1 MGCYRRPKSTRCR
14 SSLFFFNRALLQTL
28 ADLEGKPFEADKLV
42 KQDFGRCEKEDC
54 GGFTF
59 GSTIDAERHLRH
71 DHGLGTKEA
80 IAPKGYLCAV
90 QQQGAPCG
98 LRFDTK
104 KLLADHKKT
113 AKHYQTRK
121 QGATEEVP
129 AGQDEEAD
137 DVNEEAEG
145 NEV

>member
-1 MGCYRRPKSTRCR
+1 M
-14 SSLFFFNRALLQTL
+14 
-28 ADLEGKPFEADKLV
+28 
-42 KQDFGRCEKEDC
+42 
-54 GGFTF
+54 
-59 GSTIDAERHLRH
+59 
-71 DHGLGTKEA
+71 
-80 IAPKGYLCAV
+80 
-90 QQQGAPCG
+90 
-98 LRFDTK
+98 RFDTR

-137 DVNEEAEG
+137 DINEEAEG

>member
-1 MGCYRRPKSTRCR
+1 M
-14 SSLFFFNRALLQTL
+14 
-28 ADLEGKPFEADKLV
+28 V

-54 GGFTF
+54 GGFTY

-71 DHGLGTKEA
+71 DHGLGTK
-80 IAPKGYLCAV
+80 GYLCAF

-98 LRFDTK
+98 LRFDTRK
-104 KLLADHKKT
+104 MLADHKKT
-113 AKHYQTRK
+113 GKHYQTRK